1 MENSSVRAHLFI
13 RGRVQGVGY
22 RAFVQAQAVKRDL
35 TGWVRNLADGGVES
49 EAEGNRR
56 AVEGFIEAL
65 KAGPYLSRVE
75 HVDLQWVE
83 STGQDSFFRIVM

>member
-65 KAGPYLSRVE
+65 KVGPYLSRVE

>member
-13 RGRVQGVGY
+13 RGLVQGVGY

>member
-13 RGRVQGVGY
+13 RGLVQGVGY

-49 EAEGNRR
+49 EAEGSRR

-83 STGQDSFFRIVM
+83 STGQDSFFRVVM

>member
-1 MENSSVRAHLFI
+1 
-13 RGRVQGVGY
+13 VGY

-65 KAGPYLSRVE
+65 KVGPYLSRVE
-75 HVDLQWVE
+75 HVDLQWVD
-83 STGQDSFFRIVM
+83 STGQDSFFRVVM

>member
-1 MENSSVRAHLFI
+1 M
-13 RGRVQGVGY
+13 GY

-49 EAEGNRR
+49 EAEGNGR